1 MEDIRGPYFRSL
13 EESGRPRSYWRGLD
27 PVDGQ
32 TEWIFETV
40 EDDGKRIAI
49 KQIVLHPSGAIDRYW
64 WKHLEDEGGFLTDQ
78 PVDYTDQ
85 LDAIATEEF
94 NRLWRR

>member
-13 EESGRPRSYWRGLD
+13 EESGRPRSHWRGLD
-27 PVDGQ
+27 PDDRQ
-32 TEWIFETV
+32 TEWIIETV
-40 EDDGKRIAI
+40 EDNGKRIAI

-64 WKHLEDEGGFLTDQ
+64 WKHLLDESGGLTDQ

-85 LDAIATEEF
+85 LDAIPAEEF